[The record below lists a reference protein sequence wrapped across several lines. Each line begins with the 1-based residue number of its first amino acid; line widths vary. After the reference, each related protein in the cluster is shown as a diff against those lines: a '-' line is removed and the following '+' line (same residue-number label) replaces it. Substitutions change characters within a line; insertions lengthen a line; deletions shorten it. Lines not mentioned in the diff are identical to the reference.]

1 MHISLLIHFCSVLY
15 SITKGIDIHYVHVKP
30 KNLAEGTRAV
40 PLMMV
45 HGWPGSFYEF
55 YGIIPLLT
63 EPSSPDDITF
73 EVICPSIPGYGFSE
87 ASCKKGN
94 GQTIQPNRYFIV
106 SNTYRFVC

>member
-1 MHISLLIHFCSVLY
+1 MLS

-87 ASCKKGN
+87 APRKKGK
-94 GQTIQPNRYFIV
+94 GQTTQPTDILLF
-106 SNTYRFVC
+106 SNTCRFVY